1 MKLKDV
7 LEPFLSREE
16 RGLLVGSFDIVG
28 DIAII
33 IIPPELTAKEG
44 LIAEAIF
51 KIHKNVKTV
60 AKRAGIYEGEYRTIP
75 LEVIGGEPLREVEH
89 RENGVRFFLDP
100 GRVYYSVRSVNER
113 MRISRLVAPGEQILV
128 MFSGIGAFPLV
139 IALNSEAGEIVGIE
153 KNPVA
158 HHFAKKSLRANR
170 RIKNVSLYEGDV
182 AQVLPLLSRTFDR
195 VLMPLP
201 STAGDFL
208 DCALAAVKPGGLLHF
223 YDFQG
228 KDDFSLAVAK
238 LQKAC
243 AENNRSLLRSAVVV
257 CGHVSPGSYRVCVD
271 AVIQ

>member
-7 LEPFLSREE
+7 LEPVLSREE
-16 RGLLVGSFDIVG
+16 MGLLVGSFDIVG

-33 IIPPELTAKEG
+33 IIPPELTAKER

-100 GRVYYSVRSVNER
+100 GNVYYSVRSGNER
-113 MRISRLVAPGEQILV
+113 KRISRLVAQGEAILV
-128 MFSGIGAFPLV
+128 MFSGIGAYPLV
-139 IALNSEAGEIVGIE
+139 ISANSEAGNIVGIE
-153 KNPVA
+153 KNPAA
-158 HHFAKKSLRANR
+158 HHFAEKSLRANR
-170 RIKNVSLYEGDV
+170 RIKNVTLYEGDV
-182 AQVLPLLSRTFDR
+182 AQIVPLLSRPFDR

-201 STAGDFL
+201 STAEDFL
-208 DCALAAVKPGGLLHF
+208 YCALAAVKPGGRLHF
-223 YDFQG
+223 YDFQAKG
-228 KDDFSLAVAK
+228 DFTLAVDK

-243 AENNRSLLRSAVVV
+243 GENNRALLRSEVVV
-257 CGHVSPGSYRVCVD
+257 CGHVSPGTYRICVD